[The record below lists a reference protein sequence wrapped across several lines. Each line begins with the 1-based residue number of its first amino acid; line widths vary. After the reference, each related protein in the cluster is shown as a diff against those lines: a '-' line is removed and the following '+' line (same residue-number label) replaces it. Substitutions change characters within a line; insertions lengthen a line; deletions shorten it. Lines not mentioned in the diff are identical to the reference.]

1 MSYFPRRKELV
12 SGLKIRPSNLLL
24 NLGDEKILPFH
35 SAKEMQVALRWIANY
50 SWHFY
55 ILPTI
60 MHDSINRAGGWLQR
74 DVSFSTKILP
84 VRSRSTTG

>member
-55 ILPTI
+55 ILLCGGDRAVRFRI
-60 MHDSINRAGGWLQR
+60 LREQKHIGRSI
-74 DVSFSTKILP
+74 
-84 VRSRSTTG
+84 